1 MPEGFQSKK
10 SKLDTDTKVR
20 KILSF
25 EKKNLFFM
33 WKGMWFKYKIKKNS
47 IQIEKK
53 RALFVLKAIIGVNFF
68 FASWTYYKFIIAAIS
83 YL

>member
-33 WKGMWFKYKIKKNS
+33 WKGMWFEYKIKKNS

-53 RALFVLKAIIGVNFF
+53 EL
-68 FASWTYYKFIIAAIS
+68 
-83 YL
+83 YLCWRP